1 MLNVVMAQIALQVGD
16 IEGNA
21 ERIIDSSIKAKAL
34 FGADL
39 VLFPELTLTG
49 YPPEDLLLREELHQR
64 VGQAFE
70 TIQSRF
76 DTDELHGT
84 AAVFGLPWR
93 HGDALYNSAVVVGD
107 TGDVVLD
114 RSPRI
119 YHKQQLPNYS
129 VFDEKRYFTAGSESC
144 ILTVKGIQIGITLCE
159 DIWFAE
165 TVSRCRMAGAEM
177 ILNLNA
183 SPFEYKKRMA
193 RQLMVAQRA
202 SENGVPILYANLV
215 GGQDEL
221 VFDGG
226 SFVVNAEGEITQQ
239 APHFEEQLIPVVL
252 ERSGEKVVPHSGFI
266 SEEPSDTALVY
277 DALVMGVR
285 DYVTN
290 NGFNGVVIGLS
301 GGIDSALTLAIA
313 VDALGAESVEVVS
326 MPSRYTADMSID
338 DARTQAENDGLFFR
352 VIPIESVFNS
362 FTELLSDEFEGFD
375 TDTTEENIQAR
386 CRGII
391 LMAISNKKGKMVLT
405 TGNKSEMAVGYA
417 TLYGDMVGG
426 FAALKDIPKMLVYE
440 LARYRN
446 SLSPVIPQRVIERPP
461 SAELAPDQKDSDSLP
476 EYELLDQI
484 LEQLIEEELSVD
496 AVIGNGFD
504 APTVKRISRLV
515 DINEYKRRQSA
526 PGVKI
531 TSKAFGKERRYPITS
546 AFGHRYR

>member
-1 MLNVVMAQIALQVGD
+1 MLNVVMAQIALRVGD

-21 ERIIDSSIKAKAL
+21 ERIIDSSLKAKAL
-34 FGADL
+34 FDADL

-64 VGQAFE
+64 VEQAVE
-70 TIQSRF
+70 TLRSRF
-76 DTDELHGT
+76 EADDLRGT
-84 AAVFGLPWR
+84 AVVIGLPWQS
-93 HGDALYNSAVVVGD
+93 GDTLYNSALIIGD
-107 TGDVVLD
+107 ADHVET
-114 RSPRI
+114 RI

-129 VFDEKRYFTAGSESC
+129 VFDEKRYFTAGNGSC
-144 ILTVKGIQIGITLCE
+144 VFTIKGIQVGITLCE

-177 ILNLNA
+177 ILNINA

-193 RQLMVAQRA
+193 RQQIVAQRA
-202 SENGVPILYANLV
+202 VENRVPILYTNLV

-226 SFVVNAEGEITQQ
+226 SFVVNAEGKITQQ

-252 ERSGEKVVPHSGFI
+252 ERSGEKVIPQIGFM

-313 VDALGAESVEVVS
+313 VDALGAENVEAVS

-338 DARTQAENDGLFFR
+338 DARSQAENEGLFFR
-352 VIPIESVFNS
+352 VIPIETVFNS
-362 FTELLSDEFEGFD
+362 FTELLSDEFAGFD
-375 TDTTEENIQAR
+375 NDTTEENIQAR

-417 TLYGDMVGG
+417 TLYGDMAGG

-440 LARYRN
+440 LSRYRN
-446 SLSPVIPQRVIERPP
+446 SISPMIPQRVIDRPP

-476 EYELLDQI
+476 EYEVLDQI
-484 LEQLIEEELSVD
+484 LEQLIENELSVD
-496 AVIGNGFD
+496 TVIGNGFD
-504 APTVKRISRLV
+504 EAMVKRISHLV

-546 AFGHRYR
+546 AFGHRHR

>member
-21 ERIIDSSIKAKAL
+21 ERIIDSSLKAKVL
-34 FGADL
+34 FDADL

-64 VGQAFE
+64 VKQAFE
-70 TIQSRF
+70 AIQLRF
-76 DTDELHGT
+76 DADDLRGT
-84 AAVFGLPWR
+84 AAVIGLPWR
-93 HGDALYNSAVVVGD
+93 AEGELYNSAVIVGVD
-107 TGDVVLD
+107 GA
-114 RSPRI
+114 PRF

-144 ILTVKGIQIGITLCE
+144 TLTVKGIQVGITLCE

-165 TVSRCRMAGAEM
+165 TVSRCRIAGAEM
-177 ILNLNA
+177 IVNLNA
-183 SPFEYKKRMA
+183 SPFEYKKPMA
-193 RQLMVAQRA
+193 RQQVVAQRA
-202 SENGVPILYANLV
+202 VENGVPILYANLV

-226 SFVVNAEGEITQQ
+226 SFVVNAEGETTQQ

-252 ERSGEKVVPHSGFI
+252 EHSGEKVVPHSGFI

-277 DALVMGVR
+277 DALVVGVR

-313 VDALGAESVEVVS
+313 VDALGAESVEAVS

-446 SLSPVIPQRVIERPP
+446 SLSPVIPQRVIDRPP

-476 EYELLDQI
+476 EYEVLDQI
-484 LEQLIEEELSVD
+484 LEQLIEDELSVD
-496 AVIGNGFD
+496 AVIDNGFD

-546 AFGHRYR
+546 AFGRRHR